1 LPSKRIVEPE
11 DVSKMARNAA
21 RSFWSQVCALAQA
34 ARGCLRLRPLFVA
47 FALAVLPQLALAEGA
62 QQLEPVK
69 GEASFS
75 NGGGFA
81 RLVFKFAQDVATDVT
96 SAGSIVVIHFER
108 PVAITADRLAE
119 SVPDYV
125 SGVRVDPDGTAIRMS
140 LAQRVRINTMQ
151 AGERTFVDLLPDSWT
166 GAPPPLPI
174 EVVRELAERARA
186 AERALRQQRAEAA
199 AKKRPPIRVRAL
211 VQPTFV
217 RFVFEMPDG
226 VGASSIFND
235 QKLTLSFNTLLT
247 FDLADAKIAAPPNI
261 ASINQKIEGDATL
274 VEINMIG
281 DVDVHSFR
289 EDKNY
294 NIDVAFQQADKAK
307 QQLLPTAEA
316 APASS
321 AEKPKKQA
329 KPEQHSEE
337 IKPPT
342 SETIAR
348 EMKSDVKPAE
358 AKSSETKSSET
369 KPVPAAPMAATEA
382 PKSEPAPAPSE
393 VPKPQ
398 GSAAAQP
405 HAEEAAKPADMA
417 AQQAKIEAP
426 KQETAA
432 SAPVTEASKMAE
444 VPKEATKEAAKES
457 PREAET
463 SKKMTSAAA
472 PAAVKPEAEAK
483 PEAKSTEQPVKVD
496 AWRDSDGLRLTFSFP
511 SATPAASF
519 RRGDTVWL
527 IFDSK
532 RPLDLE
538 PIRAKGGAIIG
549 EVSRMVL
556 DKGQAIRIRLNRPQM
571 HSLTT
576 DERSAGASW
585 TLVFADKVQAPPLPL
600 TVVRNITDP
609 ALANVA
615 ITLPNPGLLHR
626 FIDPDAGD
634 TLLVVTAA
642 PPVRGFIKRQDF
654 VDFSLLDSAHG
665 VAVRPNS
672 DEVAVE
678 VAGTKVIV
686 GKPGGLTLSSV
697 DAAAERAPLA
707 VRPLFDIAEWQK
719 NQAEK
724 FVPRLDGLIRALAQ
738 AEPDQRPQAR
748 LDLARFYMARGMYY
762 EAKGVT
768 EAALADP
775 NPKKD
780 ESITLMVH
788 AVASILIDRPEQGL
802 KDLAS
807 PAIGSNYDSQM
818 WQALAL
824 ERQQKWAEAREKFK
838 NVEFAIASLPLDLQR
853 VVTMDAMRASLEV
866 KDYAGA
872 AKRRAELDV
881 IGVPQEMLPAVSVL
895 RGRVD
900 EALGH
905 DRDALDEY
913 KLAATS
919 DDRKAAA
926 ESKLL
931 EIALEQKRDEI
942 KPEDKLRELELL
954 SMVWRGDK
962 IEVKTLQMLSQIYND
977 TGRYME
983 SLQAAH
989 TATKLEPNS
998 ASSREAQDRAQN
1010 LFAQIFLSDKGD
1022 NLPPIDAL
1030 AMFYEFRELTP
1041 IGRRGDEMIR
1051 RLADR
1056 LVAVDLLDQAAELL
1070 QYQVDHRLE
1079 GSARAQVAAKLA
1091 MVYLAN
1097 RKPDL
1102 AITALRSTRI
1112 ADLSGEL
1119 RQQRLLLEGR
1129 AQSDIGR
1136 HDLAIDIVSN
1146 LSGREAIRLR
1156 SDIYWAARRWR
1167 EASEQ
1172 IELYYGDRFRDF
1184 KPLNPAEKS
1193 DIIRAVIGYAL
1204 ADDAIGM
1211 ARFRDKYAPL
1221 MSGES
1226 DKLAFDAA
1234 SKPNAA
1240 NSGDFA
1246 AIAKMAASVDTLDG
1260 FLREMKARFPDAAS
1274 RPIASDPEPTG
1285 SLPPIPASMR
1295 RAGG

>member
-1 LPSKRIVEPE
+1 MLP
-11 DVSKMARNAA
+11 
-21 RSFWSQVCALAQA
+21 ALMPH
-34 ARGCLRLRPLFVA
+34 GA
-47 FALAVLPQLALAEGA
+47 FAEPV
-62 QQLEPVK
+62 QLEPVR
-69 GEASFS
+69 GEATFS
-75 NGGGFA
+75 DAGGYA
-81 RLVFKFAQDVATDVT
+81 RLVFKLAQDVASDVT
-96 SAGSIVVIHFER
+96 AAGSIIVIHFER
-108 PVAITADRLAE
+108 PIAVTADRLAE
-119 SVPDYV
+119 SVPAYV
-125 SGVRVDPDGTAIRMS
+125 SGVRVDPDGTAIRLS

-166 GAPPPLPI
+166 GPPPPLPI

-186 AERALRQQRAEAA
+186 AERALRQQRAEQLAR
-199 AKKRPPIRVRAL
+199 KKPPIRVRAL

-235 QKLTLSFNTLLT
+235 QKLTLSFNALLT

-261 ASINQKIEGDATL
+261 ASINQKIEGDSTL
-274 VEINMIG
+274 VEIAMIG

-289 EDKNY
+289 EDKSY
-294 NIDVAFQQADKAK
+294 NIDVAFQQSDKPK
-307 QQLLPTAEA
+307 SQLLPMAEN
-316 APASS
+316 APAAS
-321 AEKPKKQA
+321 ADKGKKPAEEKHA
-329 KPEQHSEE
+329 EE
-337 IKPPT
+337 ITPPT

-348 EMKSDVKPAE
+348 QMKSEAKPVEAKPAE
-358 AKSSETKSSET
+358 AK
-369 KPVPAAPMAATEA
+369 PVEARPAPAAPAAAMQA
-382 PKSEPAPAPSE
+382 PKSEPAPAPSAAE
-393 VPKPQ
+393 ATAKQVPVEPPPRAEQAGKSSAMAPP
-398 GSAAAQP
+398 AAA
-405 HAEEAAKPADMA
+405 AETPKTPEPAMEAAPPM
-417 AQQAKIEAP
+417 
-426 KQETAA
+426 
-432 SAPVTEASKMAE
+432 
-444 VPKEATKEAAKES
+444 
-457 PREAET
+457 
-463 SKKMTSAAA
+463 KMTSAAPTA
-472 PAAVKPEAEAK
+472 GTPDVKASAETGTEAK
-483 PEAKSTEQPVKVD
+483 PEAKPTEEAVKLE
-496 AWRDSDGLRLTFSFP
+496 ASRDSDGLRLTFTFP
-511 SATPAASF
+511 SVTPAASF

-532 RPLDLE
+532 RPLDVE
-538 PIRAKGGAIIG
+538 PIRAKGGAVIG
-549 EVSRMVL
+549 EVSRMPL
-556 DKGQAIRIRLNRPQM
+556 DRGQAVRIRLNRPQM

-576 DERSAGASW
+576 DERSSGASW
-585 TLVFADKVQAPPLPL
+585 TLIFADKVQAPPQPL

-615 ITLPNPGLLHR
+615 VPLASPGLLHR
-626 FIDPDAGD
+626 FVDPDAGD
-634 TLLVVTAA
+634 TLMVVTAG

-665 VAVRPNS
+665 IAIRPNS
-672 DEVAVE
+672 EEVGVE
-678 VAGTKVIV
+678 IAGNKAII

-707 VRPLFDIAEWQK
+707 VRPLFDIEEWRK
-719 NQAEK
+719 NQTAS
-724 FVPRLDGLIRALAQ
+724 FISRRDALIRALAL
-738 AEPDQRPQAR
+738 AEPDLRPQAR

-768 EAALADP
+768 EAALSDP

-780 ESITLMVH
+780 ETITLMVH
-788 AVASILIDRPEQGL
+788 AVASTLIDRPGQGL
-802 KDLAS
+802 KDLAN

-853 VVTMDAMRASLEV
+853 IVTMDAMRASLEV

-881 IGVPQEMLPAVSVL
+881 IGVPDEMVPEASVL
-895 RGRVD
+895 RGRLA

-913 KLAATS
+913 RLAAAS
-919 DDRKAAA
+919 EDRKAAA
-926 ESKLL
+926 EAKLL
-931 EIALEQKRDEI
+931 EVALKQKRDEI
-942 KPEDKLRELELL
+942 KPADVLRELELL
-954 SMVWRGDK
+954 SMIWRGDRT
-962 IEVKTLQMLSQIYND
+962 EVKTLQMLSQIYND
-977 TGRYME
+977 SGRYAE

-989 TATKLEPNS
+989 TATRLEPNS
-998 ASSREAQDRAQN
+998 VSSREAQDRAQA
-1010 LFAQIFLSDKGD
+1010 LFAQIFLSQKGD
-1022 NLPPIDAL
+1022 DLPPIDAL

-1051 RLADR
+1051 RLAER

-1079 GSARAQVAAKLA
+1079 GAARAQVAAKLA

-1129 AQSDIGR
+1129 AQSDVGR
-1136 HDLAIDIVSN
+1136 YDLALDIVSN

-1167 EASEQ
+1167 ESSEQ
-1172 IELYYGDRFRDF
+1172 IELYYGERWRDF

-1193 DIIRAVIGYAL
+1193 DVIRAVIGYAL

-1211 ARFRDKYAPL
+1211 ARFREKYAPL
-1221 MSGES
+1221 MSGET
-1226 DKLAFDAA
+1226 DKFAFDAA

-1260 FLREMKARFPDAAS
+1260 FLREMKARFPDTGARPVAA
-1274 RPIASDPEPTG
+1274 DPEPTG
-1285 SLPPIPASMR
+1285 SLPAVTATMR